1 MMLVIDRPRWYR
13 GRDYSSLIVA
23 DGQMCCLG
31 FYLKELGATDD
42 QIRGVDMPETLADCN
57 ELPADAGWLVERGAG
72 GEYCFNSQ
80 ACTDLA
86 RVNDAQDL
94 TDEAREQ
101 LITGMFAKHGVEV
114 TFR

>member
-31 FYLKELGATDD
+31 FYLRSLGVPSNVMRAIGTPA
-42 QIRGVDMPETLADCN
+42 GLTPNT
-57 ELPADAGWLVERGAG
+57 ELPPDAGWLLRGAE